1 MELEFAPHV
10 EEIKRALDNEVDESS
25 ITADL
30 KKLLEYRVPLSE
42 AKRSLI
48 KKYGGGEKTIIK
60 KLKDIQIGDRSIE
73 VTGQVLEISQK
84 TVNIKNVEKTIFSGT
99 ICDETTARS

>member
-10 EEIKRALDNEVDESS
+10 EEIKRALDNEVDESN

-42 AKRSLI
+42 AKRSLPNHHETSETPAAS
-48 KKYGGGEKTIIK
+48 K
-60 KLKDIQIGDRSIE
+60 SISSRHGRGS
-73 VTGQVLEISQK
+73 TPA
-84 TVNIKNVEKTIFSGT
+84 SGT
-99 ICDETTARS
+99 

>member
-10 EEIKRALDNEVDESS
+10 EEIKRALDNEVDESN

-48 KKYGGGEKTIIK
+48 RKYENGFHNHRNGWR
-60 KLKDIQIGDRSIE
+60 DRH
-73 VTGQVLEISQK
+73 
-84 TVNIKNVEKTIFSGT
+84 
-99 ICDETTARS
+99 RSDTCNC